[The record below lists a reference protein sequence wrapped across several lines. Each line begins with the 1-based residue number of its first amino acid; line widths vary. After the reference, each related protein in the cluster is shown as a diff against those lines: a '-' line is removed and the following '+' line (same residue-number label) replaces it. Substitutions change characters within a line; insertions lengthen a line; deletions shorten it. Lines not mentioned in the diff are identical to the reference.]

1 MRRSASEIINNLQM
15 RIARLEKQAIFG
27 LFEKNPLD
35 TVHGWFLKGLK
46 DNRAVNSDVKMDK
59 DNRLSGKFKFEGEVY
74 QVSLKREGKD
84 TAEYKITG
92 GNRDFRQVDFELSGA
107 NDSKMSE
114 RNFIK
119 RVVDQVIYRVGQES
133 ARKEVEEHQ
142 KMVNQERD
150 RLRKQGR
157 IARLEKQA
165 FNFKDVKD
173 FFSQRWVK
181 DSFGLTETEVIKAA
195 ERAKFIKGF
204 KSRPKILKAVQIK
217 SEQGLYELLI
227 DKGQKKEICYD
238 DFCEEKG
245 MVDEHFLAYIYF
257 SSPDAKP
264 VGVEVGS
271 VDGKHDR
278 KEVVKHLK
286 STSNR
291 RSASEI
297 INPLEMRIARLE
309 KQSYGNA
316 RKAINLNL
324 IDRSGKALKH
334 LIKVVDRWISTELGR
349 EVYELSDYYL
359 ERDKI
364 FFDEEDF
371 RLDIQCVIEYFEN
384 EEDEDI
390 TTGTKHFTINLNES
404 KRGVDG
410 LSYAI
415 KDLEV
420 RDIEEDYRNILLRA

>member
-1 MRRSASEIINNLQM
+1 MRKSASEIINNLEM

-165 FNFKDVKD
+165 SKRNASWESGYKVEPKWRHFEDYHNYDEMEQILDGFEREDGVVYALIELEID
-173 FFSQRWVK
+173 
-181 DSFGLTETEVIKAA
+181 GGETYKIVRSGNG
-195 ERAKFIKGF
+195 ERNW
-204 KSRPKILKAVQIK
+204 
-217 SEQGLYELLI
+217 
-227 DKGQKKEICYD
+227 D
-238 DFCEEKG
+238 DFGSHDLYRYSKAQDEFDDLVEEFG
-245 MVDEHFLAYIYF
+245 
-257 SSPDAKP
+257 
-264 VGVEVGS
+264 
-271 VDGKHDR
+271 
-278 KEVVKHLK
+278 
-286 STSNR
+286 
-291 RSASEI
+291 
-297 INPLEMRIARLE
+297 
-309 KQSYGNA
+309 
-316 RKAINLNL
+316 
-324 IDRSGKALKH
+324 
-334 LIKVVDRWISTELGR
+334 GR
-349 EVYELSDYYL
+349 
-359 ERDKI
+359 
-364 FFDEEDF
+364 
-371 RLDIQCVIEYFEN
+371 
-384 EEDEDI
+384 
-390 TTGTKHFTINLNES
+390 
-404 KRGVDG
+404 
-410 LSYAI
+410 
-415 KDLEV
+415 
-420 RDIEEDYRNILLRA
+420 

>member
-27 LFEKNPLD
+27 LFEKTPLD

-165 FNFKDVKD
+165 RHEAPTALIDLGRRGRDHLNSQIFEWLGSYGDKQYVAVDVED
-173 FFSQRWVK
+173 QVEYFTDSQRGQPWNY
-181 DSFGLTETEVIKAA
+181 I
-195 ERAKFIKGF
+195 R
-204 KSRPKILKAVQIK
+204 VQ
-217 SEQGLYELLI
+217 
-227 DKGQKKEICYD
+227 
-238 DFCEEKG
+238 CEFE
-245 MVDEHFLAYIYF
+245 YIEN
-257 SSPDAKP
+257 
-264 VGVEVGS
+264 GVE
-271 VDGKHDR
+271 
-278 KEVVKHLK
+278 
-286 STSNR
+286 
-291 RSASEI
+291 
-297 INPLEMRIARLE
+297 
-309 KQSYGNA
+309 
-316 RKAINLNL
+316 
-324 IDRSGKALKH
+324 
-334 LIKVVDRWISTELGR
+334 R
-349 EVYELSDYYL
+349 EDDITFFIELSGPN
-359 ERDKI
+359 
-364 FFDEEDF
+364 
-371 RLDIQCVIEYFEN
+371 EN
-384 EEDEDI
+384 E
-390 TTGTKHFTINLNES
+390 NEIWNS
-404 KRGVDG
+404 IIHTD
-410 LSYAI
+410 SS
-415 KDLEV
+415 
-420 RDIEEDYRNILLRA
+420 DIEEGH

>member
-1 MRRSASEIINNLQM
+1 M

-27 LFEKNPLD
+27 LFEKTPLD

-133 ARKEVEEHQ
+133 ARKEVEDHQ

-204 KSRPKILKAVQIK
+204 KI
-217 SEQGLYELLI
+217 
-227 DKGQKKEICYD
+227 
-238 DFCEEKG
+238 
-245 MVDEHFLAYIYF
+245 
-257 SSPDAKP
+257 
-264 VGVEVGS
+264 
-271 VDGKHDR
+271 
-278 KEVVKHLK
+278 
-286 STSNR
+286 
-291 RSASEI
+291 
-297 INPLEMRIARLE
+297 
-309 KQSYGNA
+309 
-316 RKAINLNL
+316 
-324 IDRSGKALKH
+324 
-334 LIKVVDRWISTELGR
+334 
-349 EVYELSDYYL
+349 
-359 ERDKI
+359 
-364 FFDEEDF
+364 
-371 RLDIQCVIEYFEN
+371 
-384 EEDEDI
+384 
-390 TTGTKHFTINLNES
+390 
-404 KRGVDG
+404 
-410 LSYAI
+410 
-415 KDLEV
+415 
-420 RDIEEDYRNILLRA
+420 